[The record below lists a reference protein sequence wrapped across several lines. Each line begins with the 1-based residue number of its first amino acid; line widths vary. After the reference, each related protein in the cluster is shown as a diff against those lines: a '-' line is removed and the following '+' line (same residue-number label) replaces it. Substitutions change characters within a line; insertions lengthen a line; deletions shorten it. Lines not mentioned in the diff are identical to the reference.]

1 MKKALILAL
10 TTLLAATL
18 LLSACDLWIE
28 PFPGETD
35 HDTVI
40 CYPDTEGGSY
50 IPADGTLPNDD
61 TELSTQS
68 DAETTPAEPGAP
80 SETTPVDP
88 YAELNQEERKLCEVA
103 AEALWDAYDLPHV
116 SHFRVSVNPHASNGS
131 NRVQFTLY
139 IGKYR
144 TDESYNVR
152 VSAAGEVT
160 EISGGYSNYH
170 QFVGYATPEKIA
182 AAEAVIGSGGYL
194 TIDKEGWLCLSREDI
209 VSIIPET
216 DAEGNEILEGCG
228 DHKHVFTHERIC
240 RPES

>member
-1 MKKALILAL
+1 MKKTAVFALAA
-10 TTLLAATL
+10 LLAVSLPLT
-18 LLSACDLWIE
+18 ACDLLIE

-68 DAETTPAEPGAP
+68 DAETTPAEPEAP